1 MCYEEVVLVIR
12 HKELVIGRVDTNC
25 QIILFSIFRSI
36 YISCFL
42 SRSDS
47 ILIFSHKIRISFQSE
62 GQKRSR
68 DRKSGGFFN
77 ILEIF
82 ILENSYFHHDFFTY
96 DKKKPR
102 STSKK

>member
-1 MCYEEVVLVIR
+1 MRGCFEEVVLVIR
-12 HKELVIGRVDTNC
+12 HKELVIGTLDTNC

-62 GQKRSR
+62 GRKRSR
-68 DRKSGGFFN
+68 DRKSGGFFK

-82 ILENSYFHHDFFTY
+82 VLENSYFHHDSFY
-96 DKKKPR
+96 I
-102 STSKK
+102 